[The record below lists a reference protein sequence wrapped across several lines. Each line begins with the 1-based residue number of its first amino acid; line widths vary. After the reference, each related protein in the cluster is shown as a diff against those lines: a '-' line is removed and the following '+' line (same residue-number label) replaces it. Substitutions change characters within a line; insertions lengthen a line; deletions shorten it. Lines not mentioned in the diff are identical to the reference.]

1 MALSSK
7 RSKHDRIQR
16 IQRIQEL
23 QISGD
28 AALAKVIFVSV
39 TKCDRKHKE
48 GQYRGTLTK
57 NDTFMASRTSFKTSS
72 FQYDLYFVTYNPI

>member
-7 RSKHDRIQR
+7 RSTHDR

-28 AALAKVIFVSV
+28 AALAKIIFVSV

-48 GQYRGTLTK
+48 GQYRGTLPK
-57 NDTFMASRTSFKTSS
+57 NLSDTFMASSASFLHFSMICI
-72 FQYDLYFVTYNPI
+72 L